1 MIGLRIRSLREEKGY
16 SISELAKRAGI
27 SKSYLSQIERN
38 LQVNPSLHLLSKLAQ
53 TLDATLDDLIG
64 VEQENIL
71 NNERLDRDWAVL
83 ITRAIE
89 KGMSKEDFKELSDYI
104 RFKHSQQINNSKST
118 ESKEEEE

>member
-38 LQVNPSLHLLSKLAQ
+38 LQVNPSLQLLSKLAR

-64 VEQENIL
+64 VEHEEFH
-71 NNERLDRDWAVL
+71 NNNQLDEDWAVL
-83 ITRAIE
+83 LKGAID
-89 KGMSKEDFKELSDYI
+89 KGMSKEEFKELSDYI
-104 RFKHSQQINNSKST
+104 RFKNLRLTNGGTSSGSNEVS
-118 ESKEEEE
+118 